1 MCTDGI
7 TGSVSLAD
15 AITVWAKRAMSK
27 REKRTVSLRTLLSV
41 TFGGFV
47 LITVMLAAG
56 LGFWGVRRLTVEFL
70 SETSLE
76 AARFVEQHITGH
88 LEQARRQ
95 VEGLGELLVT
105 NQLEINDNNAIGG
118 ALVAGLASHPEL
130 TALVLY
136 HDETNRIRAWRQGR
150 SLSWEYLDTPLRP
163 DQLERLKQAR
173 TTSGVVWGEPFY
185 APDIKEVIVNVRYSL
200 NRNGEFRGFVS
211 AALSVRQLSS
221 LVAEIGANSG
231 LDAFV
236 LYGEN
241 RVLAHP
247 RLIAS
252 RDKETS
258 EELPT
263 LAAMQDP
270 LLLALSSGEPIPE
283 FSIAGAKAVRVIVP
297 AGTYFVV
304 LKELRG
310 YGPEPWRFGVAT
322 SALNIMP
329 HLNTLRVVGWG
340 GALLPIIGL
349 LVALLAA
356 RAIALAIGRV
366 TAAADR
372 IAALELDNIEPVP
385 SSRLRELAAQAKAF
399 NTMAATIR
407 AFATYVPKALVRR
420 LLQAGGTTAVA
431 PLHLD
436 ATVMFTD
443 IAGFTT
449 LSEDLEAPE
458 VADLLNHHFTL
469 LATCVEAEHGTVD
482 KYLGDG
488 VLAFWG
494 APDKVD
500 DLAKRACRAAL
511 AIRSVMHADNASRAV
526 AGLAPIRV
534 RIGIHRGLLV
544 VGNIGA
550 PGRINYT
557 IVGDT
562 VNVAQRLQEGA
573 GNIASTDAVTIL
585 VSEPVMHDAGP
596 DFNFLKSGSM
606 SVKGRHEVV
615 STFALMG

>member
-1 MCTDGI
+1 MP
-7 TGSVSLAD
+7 
-15 AITVWAKRAMSK
+15 K
-27 REKRTVSLRTLLSV
+27 REKRTVSLATLLSV
-41 TFGGFV
+41 SFGGIV
-47 LITVMLAAG
+47 LIAVTLEAS
-56 LGFWGVRRLTVEFL
+56 LGFWGVRRLTAEIL
-70 SETSLE
+70 SETNLE

-95 VEGLGELLVT
+95 VEGLGELLAT
-105 NQLEINDNNAIGG
+105 NQLDINDNNAIGG

-136 HDETNRIRAWRQGR
+136 RAETNRIRAWRQGG

-163 DQLERLKQAR
+163 DQLERLDRAR

-185 APDIKEVIVNVRYSL
+185 APGVKDIIVNVRYSL
-200 NRNGEFRGFVS
+200 NRNGEFLGFVS

-221 LVAEIGANSG
+221 LVAEIGARSG

-236 LYGEN
+236 LYGDS

-247 RLIAS
+247 RLITS
-252 RDKETS
+252 RDDEIS
-258 EELPT
+258 ERLPT

-270 LLLALSSGEPIPE
+270 LLLALSNGEPMPE
-283 FSIAGAKAVRVIVP
+283 FRVAGRKVAEVLRITVP
-297 AGTYFVV
+297 TGAYFVV

-310 YGPEPWRFGVAT
+310 YGPAPWRVGVAT
-322 SALNIMP
+322 SALSIAP
-329 HLNTLRVVGWG
+329 HLSTLRVVSWG

-349 LVALLAA
+349 LLALFIA
-356 RAIALAIGRV
+356 RAIARAIGGV

-372 IAALELDNIEPVP
+372 IAALELDDIQPVP

-399 NTMAATIR
+399 NTMAATVR
-407 AFATYVPKALVRR
+407 AFATYVPRALVRR
-420 LLQAGGTTAVA
+420 LLQAGGTTAV
-431 PLHLD
+431 PSLHLD
-436 ATVMFTD
+436 AAVMFTD

-449 LSEDLEAPE
+449 LPEDLEAAE

-469 LATCVEAEHGTVD
+469 LATCVEAEGGTVD

-488 VLAFWG
+488 MLAFWG
-494 APDKVD
+494 APDKVNNWP
-500 DLAKRACRAAL
+500 KQACRAAL
-511 AIRSVMHADNASRAV
+511 AIRSVVHADNASRA
-526 AGLAPIRV
+526 AADLAPIRV
-534 RIGIHRGLLV
+534 RIGIHSGLLV

-562 VNVAQRLQEGA
+562 VNVAQRLQEVA
-573 GNIASTDAVTIL
+573 RNIASTDAVTIL
-585 VSEPVMHDAGP
+585 VGEPVMHDAGP
-596 DFNFLKSGSM
+596 DFSFLNSGLM
-606 SVKGRHEVV
+606 SVKGRHEAV